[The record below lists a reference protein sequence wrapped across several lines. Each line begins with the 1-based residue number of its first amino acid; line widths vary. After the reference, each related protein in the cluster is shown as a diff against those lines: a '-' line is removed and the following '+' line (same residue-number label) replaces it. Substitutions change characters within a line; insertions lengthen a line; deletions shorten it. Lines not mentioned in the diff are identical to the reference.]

1 MYRKRRLVLAIFC
14 ISFFVITLSIL
25 VWLTLDYENEQPI
38 DEDCNKTNETI
49 SKNHEEYLLQYGWHI
64 KSKRSTRKK
73 VVDYYPEVISTLQ
86 SGGLNLEP
94 YNQKGIEA
102 IITIYTLKEKQ
113 QNEDALL
120 AIIYE
125 INGLLVGG
133 YGALENWKP
142 GVFSLDEKE
151 QLIEQSTIP
160 E

>member
-1 MYRKRRLVLAIFC
+1 MRFFVLA
-14 ISFFVITLSIL
+14 FFVITLSIL

-49 SKNHEEYLLQYGWHI
+49 SKSHEKYLLQYGWHI
-64 KSKRSTRKK
+64 KSKRSTCKK

-113 QNEDALL
+113 QNGDTLL
-120 AIIYE
+120 ATIYE

-133 YGALENWKP
+133 L
-142 GVFSLDEKE
+142 VH
-151 QLIEQSTIP
+151 
-160 E
+160 